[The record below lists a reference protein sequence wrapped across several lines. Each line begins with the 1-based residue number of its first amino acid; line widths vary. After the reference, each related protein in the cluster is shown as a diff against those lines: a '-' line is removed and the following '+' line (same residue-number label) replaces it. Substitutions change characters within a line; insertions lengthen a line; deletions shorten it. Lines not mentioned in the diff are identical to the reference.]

1 MARFFLIGSQI
12 TEIEIKELLLR
23 RYHSLNFIK
32 DMTLDEFAEF
42 LCLAITNEKK
52 DKIYL
57 QYLSML
63 PLLMRTGKYMTFE
76 KFYDEFTGANID
88 LRSADEILKEAEE
101 IQRKQNGS

>member
-1 MARFFLIGSQI
+1 M
-12 TEIEIKELLLR
+12 LR
-23 RYHSLNFIK
+23 RYHSLSFIK
-32 DMTLDEFAEF
+32 DMKLDEFAEF

-63 PLLMRTGKYMTFE
+63 PLLIRAEKYMTFE